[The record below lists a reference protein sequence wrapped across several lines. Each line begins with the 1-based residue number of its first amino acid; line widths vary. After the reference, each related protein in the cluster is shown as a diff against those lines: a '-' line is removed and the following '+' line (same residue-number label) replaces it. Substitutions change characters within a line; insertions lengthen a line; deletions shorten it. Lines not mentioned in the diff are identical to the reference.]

1 MQLLTFDIGVKT
13 GWAAGA
19 IGGKL
24 SGGTRRLAPSGS
36 EHGKVAGEQLQFI
49 GDMIAMHRPDRVG
62 FEFSTQTI
70 AGKQGSGFTNIDTI
84 LMQAGIVTTR
94 RGGGGG
100 AVLARAPGDIRLGE
114 VVRLLEAGQPL
125 VECFQASGGDCSIT
139 GCCRL
144 KARLRNAEAA
154 FLADLDRSTLADLAL
169 PPLER
174 ALPA

>member
-1 MQLLTFDIGVKT
+1 MRLTSFTDFGLR
-13 GWAAGA
+13 ALMRMA
-19 IGGKL
+19 
-24 SGGTRRLAPSGS
+24 S
-36 EHGKVAGEQLQFI
+36 E
-49 GDMIAMHRPDRVG
+49 PDRA
-62 FEFSTQTI
+62 FSTADLAAEFDLSRNHLTKI
-70 AGKQGSGFTNIDTI
+70 MAA
-84 LMQAGIVTTR
+84 LAQAGIVTTR

-169 PPLER
+169 PPVER